1 MTSAWLGVLLGV
13 ALATG
18 LILVLAGLPALRRI
32 DLDARLGPY
41 LCDAAPPSRLL
52 SAPPRSPLPVL
63 ARVAAP
69 GVRDAARAME
79 RVLGGSSSVRRR
91 LERAGR
97 PPDVEGFRAAQ
108 VLWAAVGLL
117 AGGVLA
123 GLLHWRRSSAP
134 VALAALVVA
143 FGLAGVAGRD
153 WWLTRQ
159 AEAREGRMLA
169 ELPTVAEVLAL
180 AVAAG
185 EGPLPALERVCR
197 LSSGEL
203 AKELWRSLAD
213 ARAGAP
219 VPLALQGLADR
230 TGLLP
235 LARFVD
241 GVVVAVERGTPL
253 ADVLRAQAAD
263 VREAGQRALMEAA
276 GKKEIAMMIP
286 VVFLVL
292 PVTVVF
298 AVYPG
303 FAFLRLGL

>member
-1 MTSAWLGVLLGV
+1 M
-13 ALATG
+13 
-18 LILVLAGLPALRRI
+18 
-32 DLDARLGPY
+32 
-41 LCDAAPPSRLL
+41 
-52 SAPPRSPLPVL
+52 
-63 ARVAAP
+63 
-69 GVRDAARAME
+69 
-79 RVLGGSSSVRRR
+79 GGSVSVRRR

-97 PPDVEGFRAAQ
+97 PPDVEGFRAVQ
-108 VLWAAVGLL
+108 VLWGALGLAGGGLL
-117 AGGVLA
+117 AAV
-123 GLLHWRRSSAP
+123 LHWRRSSPP
-134 VALAALVVA
+134 VPLV
-143 FGLAGVAGRD
+143 GLVLVIGAAGVAGRD

-159 AEAREGRMLA
+159 AESRERRMLA
-169 ELPTVAEVLAL
+169 ALPTVADMLAL

-185 EGPLPALERVCR
+185 EGPLPALERIAR

-203 AKELWRSLAD
+203 SGELRRTLAD

-219 VPLALQGLADR
+219 VPTALQGLADR
-230 TGLLP
+230 TGLVP

-263 VREAGQRALMEAA
+263 VREAGQRALMDTA

-292 PVTVVF
+292 PVTVLF

>member
-1 MTSAWLGVLLGV
+1 MTSPWGGAVLGLLLGGGLV
-13 ALATG
+13 A
-18 LILVLAGLPALRRI
+18 VLGALPPLRPPN
-32 DLDARLGPY
+32 LDARLEPY
-41 LCDAAPPSRLL
+41 LRDSPRPSRLL
-52 SAPPRSPLPVL
+52 ADPPRSPLPVL
-63 ARVAAP
+63 ARLAAP
-69 GVRDAARAME
+69 AVRDGARAVE
-79 RVLGGSSSVRRR
+79 RVLGGSASVRRR

-97 PPDVEGFRAAQ
+97 SPDVEAFRAQQ
-108 VLWAAVGLL
+108 VLWGVAGLA
-117 AGGVLA
+117 AGGSLAVLLRYARSSPPAALA
-123 GLLHWRRSSAP
+123 GL
-134 VALAALVVA
+134 VVVLGA
-143 FGLAGVAGRD
+143 AGVVSRD

-159 AEAREGRMLA
+159 VEARERRMLA
-169 ELPTVAEVLAL
+169 ELPTVAEMLAL

-185 EGPLPALERVCR
+185 EGPLPALERVAR

-203 AKELWRSLAD
+203 SGELRRTLAD

-219 VPLALQGLADR
+219 VPIALQGLANR
-230 TGLLP
+230 TGLVP
-235 LARFVD
+235 LVRFVD

-263 VREAGQRALMEAA
+263 VREAGQRALMDTA

-292 PVTVVF
+292 PVTVLF

>member
-1 MTSAWLGVLLGV
+1 
-13 ALATG
+13 
-18 LILVLAGLPALRRI
+18 
-32 DLDARLGPY
+32 
-41 LCDAAPPSRLL
+41 
-52 SAPPRSPLPVL
+52 
-63 ARVAAP
+63 
-69 GVRDAARAME
+69 
-79 RVLGGSSSVRRR
+79 VLGGSASVRRR

-97 PPDVEGFRAAQ
+97 SPDVEAFRAQQ
-108 VLWAAVGLL
+108 VLWGVAGLA
-117 AGGVLA
+117 AGGSLAVLFRYARSSPPAALA
-123 GLLHWRRSSAP
+123 GL
-134 VALAALVVA
+134 VVVLGA
-143 FGLAGVAGRD
+143 AGVVSRD

-159 AEAREGRMLA
+159 VEARERRMLA
-169 ELPTVAEVLAL
+169 ELPTVAEMLAL

-185 EGPLPALERVCR
+185 EGPLPALERVAR

-203 AKELWRSLAD
+203 SGELRRTLAD

-219 VPLALQGLADR
+219 VPIALQGLANR
-230 TGLLP
+230 TGLVP
-235 LARFVD
+235 LVRFVD

-263 VREAGQRALMEAA
+263 VREAGQRALMDTA

-292 PVTVVF
+292 PVTVLF